1 MNGPT
6 IIITGMSSVKVASL
20 LDGAP
25 ATGVGVGTGIGV
37 AVGSGTPTSVAVGT
51 GPAGVSVGEGPTGV
65 SVGEGP
71 TGVSVGAGPAGVSV
85 GAGPAGVFVGEGP
98 AGVSVGAGKVSDGT
112 IGTAAVSV
120 GGTAVAVSDDA
131 GVADGTPTNVESG
144 VGVVVVVSSPNPD
157 NGAAAPIGAAIPIIN
172 AAGVGVGVLDG
183 TFKGAMIGGP
193 PPQIFGGRQ
202 TLTLSESEA
211 PLIDATSAVFALP
224 QAPVDVTLA

>member
-25 ATGVGVGTGIGV
+25 ATGVGVGTDIGV

-51 GPAGVSVGEGPTGV
+51 GPAGVSVG
-65 SVGEGP
+65 
-71 TGVSVGAGPAGVSV
+71 AGSAGVSE
-85 GAGPAGVFVGEGP
+85 GEGP
-98 AGVSVGAGKVSDGT
+98 AGVSVGAGPVGDSVGAGNVSDGT

-120 GGTAVAVSDDA
+120 GGTAVSVSDAA
-131 GVADGTPTNVESG
+131 GVADGTPNNDGSG
-144 VGVVVVVSSPNPD
+144 VGVAVAVSSPDPD

-172 AAGVGVGVLDG
+172 DAGVGVGVLDG
-183 TFKGAMIGGP
+183 TPKGAMIGGP
-193 PPQIFGGRQ
+193 PPQTFGGRQ
-202 TLTLSESEA
+202 TLALSESEA